1 MQVLALELDNY
12 SLALQPAAR
21 QDDEVVWVPADAFA
35 FAVAA
40 ECKEVDGQW
49 AMCRG
54 DLCILLAAS
63 EIQVLHEVR
72 FARIDACAAPL
83 DLRRSMEEGFCRFR
97 KGGKTRVGWVSGRCR
112 RCLSCPN
119 SSVASWSPR
128 RLFAAEPPSFICGPR
143 GQGAGGNCQA
153 GSLSMRSMVKRSRSW

>member
-35 FAVAA
+35 
-40 ECKEVDGQW
+40 
-49 AMCRG
+49 
-54 DLCILLAAS
+54 
-63 EIQVLHEVR
+63 
-72 FARIDACAAPL
+72 CAAPL
-83 DLRRSMEEGFCRFR
+83 DLRRSMEEGFCPFR
-97 KGGKTRVGWVSGRCR
+97 KGGKTRAGWVSGRCR

-128 RLFAAEPPSFICGPR
+128 CLFAAEKPSFICGSC
-143 GQGAGGNCQA
+143 GEGAGGNCQA
-153 GSLSMRSMVKRSRSW
+153 GSLSMRSTVKRSRSW